1 MEETKIDFSNKEERD
16 KYRHST
22 SHVMA
27 HAVKTLFPDARLAI
41 GPSINE
47 GFYYDFDVDQPFT
60 PDVLERI
67 EARMEEII
75 AANREFVREEMTREN
90 AIDYF
95 RNLNEPYKV
104 ELIKELDDPLVSI
117 YREGD
122 FVDLCR
128 GPHLKS
134 TRQIKS
140 FKLLSVAGSYWRG
153 SEKNKMLQRI
163 YGTCF
168 LSRKELKQ
176 YLKRLEEA
184 KKRDHRRL
192 GKELDL
198 FSMHEQA
205 GAGLVFWHP
214 KGSRIREI
222 IEDFWRD
229 EHHRRGYD
237 IIYTPHMYRQDLL
250 RTSGH
255 LDFYRENMY
264 SPMDIDGI
272 DYYIKPMNC
281 PGHILIYKSH
291 TRSYKDLPIRY
302 AELGTVYRYERSGT
316 LHGMARVRGFTQDD
330 SHIFCTPEQL
340 PDEILGV
347 IEFADYMMKI
357 LGFDYKTYL
366 STRPD
371 KSIGTDKLWEMAV
384 GGLKE
389 ALVKFGKEYDVDE
402 GGGVFYGP
410 KIDIKLIDAI
420 GREWQGPTIQLDFN
434 FPEKFDLSYIGQD
447 GNAHQPVMIH
457 RVVLGSMERFMGV
470 LIEHFE
476 GAFPI
481 WCAPVQARILTITD
495 DHVQYARELKQKLKR
510 HAIRVELDDRN
521 EKMGYKI
528 RESQVQKIPYTLVVG
543 DKEIESNAV
552 AVRKYREGATGTMPI
567 EQLLEKLNKEI
578 QNKELLIGG
587 D

>member
-1 MEETKIDFSNKEERD
+1 MEEIKIDFARKEDRD

-22 SHVMA
+22 SHIMA
-27 HAVKTLFPDARLAI
+27 HAVKTLFPRARLGI
-41 GPSINE
+41 GPSIDE
-47 GFYYDFDVDQPFT
+47 GFYYDFDVEQPFT
-60 PDVLERI
+60 PDVLEQI
-67 EARMEEII
+67 EVRMGEII
-75 AANREFVREEMTREN
+75 AANRPFEREEMTREN
-90 AIDYF
+90 ALEYF
-95 RNLNEPYKV
+95 KSLNEPYKV
-104 ELIKELDDPLVSI
+104 ELLKEIDDQLVSI

-128 GPHLKS
+128 GPHLAN
-134 TRQIKS
+134 TGQVKS

-163 YGTCF
+163 YGTSF
-168 LSRKELKQ
+168 TSRKELSR

-192 GKELDL
+192 GRELDL
-198 FSMHEQA
+198 FSVHEEA
-205 GAGLVFWHP
+205 GTGLIYWHP
-214 KGSRIREI
+214 KGARIREL
-222 IEDFWRD
+222 IENFWRE
-229 EHHRRGYD
+229 EHYRRGYQ
-237 IIYTPHMYRQDLL
+237 IVYTPHIFREDLL
-250 RTSGH
+250 KISGH

-281 PGHILIYKSH
+281 PGHILIYKGH

-316 LHGMARVRGFTQDD
+316 LHGMIRVRGFTQDD
-330 SHIFCTPEQL
+330 AHIFCTPEQL
-340 PDEILGV
+340 PGEILGV
-347 IEFADYMMKI
+347 VQFADYMMKI
-357 LGFDYKTYL
+357 FGFDYKLYL
-366 STRPD
+366 ATRPD
-371 KSIGTDKLWEMAV
+371 KSIGTNQLWEMAHN
-384 GGLKE
+384 GLRE
-389 ALVKFGKEYDVDE
+389 ALGKFGKEYEVDE

-434 FPEKFDLSYIGQD
+434 FPEKFDLSYVGPDGQP
-447 GNAHQPVMIH
+447 HQPVMIH

-476 GAFPI
+476 GAFPL
-481 WCAPVQARILTITD
+481 WCAPVQVRILTVTD
-495 DHVQYARELKQKLKR
+495 EHIQYGRNLKEKLEQ
-510 HAIRVELDDRN
+510 HGIRVELDDRN

-528 RESQVQKIPYTLVVG
+528 RESQTQKIPYTLVVG
-543 DKEIESNAV
+543 DKEAASDTV
-552 AVRKYREGATGTMPI
+552 AVRKYRKGVSGTVSV
-567 EQLLEKLNKEI
+567 EEFLEKIKQEI
-578 QNKELLIGG
+578 QNKELLVGG